1 MWTTLL
7 HSIRIRLAVA
17 IKFGLIITTDPSAQR
32 SAPKTMPWL
41 RSLHTSRFSHSQA
54 IQTSAA

>member
-32 SAPKTMPWL
+32 SAPKT
-41 RSLHTSRFSHSQA
+41 SLPTLRFSHSQA